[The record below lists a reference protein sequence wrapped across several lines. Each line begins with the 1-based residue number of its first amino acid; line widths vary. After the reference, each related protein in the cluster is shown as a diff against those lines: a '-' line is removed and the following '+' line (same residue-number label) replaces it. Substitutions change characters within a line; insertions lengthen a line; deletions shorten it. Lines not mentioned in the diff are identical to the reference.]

1 MDENQLPEN
10 QGKTEYR
17 IVGENMEC
25 NIGAAGKAARL
36 KLGIAAVLGGL
47 ILAGIILS
55 GLLEGTIWWLG
66 VAGAIFGGAFA
77 IWEARVGWCVVR
89 AMGFKT
95 PL

>member
-1 MDENQLPEN
+1 MRTWNVILEQQEKRH
-10 QGKTEYR
+10 G
-17 IVGENMEC
+17 
-25 NIGAAGKAARL
+25 L

-55 GLLEGTIWWLG
+55 GLLDGTIWWLG

-77 IWEARVGWCVVR
+77 IWEARVGWCIVR
-89 AMGFKT
+89 AIGFKT